1 MELKLWHKRALE
13 LREAKVS
20 SRIIASELG
29 KGKSTINDFFTKY
42 DATYQAYLYD
52 AFGKVTVDLCQG
64 GFAQMLTPQADDRT
78 GFEFKPVGHK
88 SQGPKILFIDI
99 ETSPII
105 AHVWRLFDQNV
116 GLNQIEAD
124 WSILSFCAKWKGND
138 EIIYMDTRNQ
148 ADINDDRCLLDKLW
162 QLLNEADFV
171 VGQNSKR
178 FDVKK
183 INARFILNGMPKPST
198 FRQIDTLEVAKRV
211 FGFTSNKLEYM
222 TDKLCTQYKKKKH
235 SKFPGHELWAQ
246 CLKGNPEAWI
256 EMQEYNEYDVLSLEE
271 LYDIFSSW
279 DDKLP
284 NFDVFV
290 DGPLDMSEW
299 VEDGIHATNF
309 GRFQKY
315 RNIKTG
321 VQRRSRTNLISKEQR
336 KSMLSN
342 IV

>member
-1 MELKLWHKRALE
+1 MIKQKKWHASAIDMRQDGY
-13 LREAKVS
+13 S
-20 SRIIASELG
+20 SREIGEILG
-29 KGKSTINDFFTKY
+29 KGKTTINDFFKKHDSGQTFESLEWDNQVASTLELIESTKDLIASKLQLNGTY
-42 DATYQAYLYD
+42 GATA
-52 AFGKVTVDLCQG
+52 
-64 GFAQMLTPQADDRT
+64 
-78 GFEFKPVGHK
+78 
-88 SQGPKILFIDI
+88 QGPKILFIDI

-116 GLNQIEAD
+116 GLNQIETD
-124 WSILSFCAKWKGND
+124 WSILSFCAKWKGVD

-148 ADINDDRCLLDKLW
+148 ADCNDDSCLLDALW
-162 QLLNEADFV
+162 KLLNEADFV

-183 INARFILNGMPKPST
+183 INARFILNGMPRPST
-198 FRQIDTLEVAKRV
+198 FRQIDTFEIAKRL

-222 TDKLCTQYKKKKH
+222 TDKLCVNYKKKKH

-246 CLKGNPEAWI
+246 CLKGNMEAWQ

-284 NFDVFV
+284 NFDTYV
-290 DGPLDMSEW
+290 DGILDMTVWE
-299 VEDGIHATNF
+299 EDGFHYTNF
-309 GRFQKY
+309 GKFQRY
-315 RNIKTG
+315 RNKETG
-321 VQRRSRTNLISKEQR
+321 QQRRSRTNLLSKEKRQQL
-336 KSMLSN
+336 LSN